1 MSRLTLPTHQLRYS
15 ITQGNFTPGKYY
27 PLLRTT
33 VNGNGG
39 ERGFLLDDDGMCRM
53 APLAA
58 FDTSSTGEPYM
69 LPVPAERIPN
79 KRRAE
84 LAARWGIHK
93 QTVHDWQ
100 RPESTNPQLMRLND
114 ALRGS
119 ELEYCDLQLTRH
131 DLKILLD
138 RHGFYIQEL
147 AARWGMQEFGQKIY
161 RDVLVRPALFWDLW
175 RGMLTPRSDV

>member
-1 MSRLTLPTHQLRYS
+1 MSRLTLPTHQLLHS
-15 ITQGNFTPGKYY
+15 ITQGNFTPGIYY

-53 APLAA
+53 VPLAA
-58 FDTSSTGEPYM
+58 FDTTSTGEPWP

-84 LAARWGIHK
+84 LAARWNIHK

-100 RPESTNPQLMRLND
+100 RPESTNPQLLRLDD
-114 ALRGS
+114 ALRGA
-119 ELEYCDLQLTRH
+119 ELPYCDLQLTRSE
-131 DLKILLD
+131 LKVLLD

-147 AARWGMQEFGQKIY
+147 AARWGMQEFGQKIH
-161 RDVLVRPALFWDLW
+161 RDVEIRPALFWDLW
-175 RGMLTPRSDV
+175 RGMLNK